1 VQVIERPGGRYE
13 VRGGEFDEALGQR
26 FPMRIVLKC
35 NCRARLVLEGHRSIR
50 RAELDLLACGVCG
63 EKFVVTLAGDRCGH
77 SATLRDSAAGR
88 PGVVGEPRVVGEG
101 RAYRA

>member
-1 VQVIERPGGRYE
+1 MQVIERPGGRYE

-50 RAELDLLACGVCG
+50 RAELDLLECGVCG

-77 SATLRDSAAGR
+77 SAAGR
-88 PGVVGEPRVVGEG
+88 PGVVGEPRAVGEG
-101 RAYRA
+101 RAYRV